1 MDRGDRT
8 RDDVTGGLPQGD
20 SVASDASAR
29 VGEILSAAEQEG
41 AAVRKAAER
50 EAAATERTAREEA
63 ERILADAREAARTAG
78 RERADR
84 VLALRGAIAA
94 RGPAL
99 VEGLE
104 GAGLTRRRLETLIEA
119 LDAAAERMLAEAD
132 APVGQVG
139 SEKAVESETDAPK
152 ETQTAPEETDSPA
165 EAEASSDEPEPV
177 PHDGDGSNGDRADGA
192 EPYDGPLPEGA
203 PMMRKPRTRQSDVRF
218 AAVLLAVQGQER
230 EEVEHHLRNQ
240 YGAADC
246 EPILD
251 EVFGT
256 PA

>member
-8 RDDVTGGLPQGD
+8 RDEVTGGLPQGE

-41 AAVRKAAER
+41 AAARAAAER
-50 EAAATERTAREEA
+50 EAAATERAAREEA
-63 ERILADAREAARTAG
+63 ERILADAHEAARAGG

-84 VLALRGAIAA
+84 VLALRSAIAK

-104 GAGLTRRRLETLIEA
+104 GASLARRRLEALIEA
-119 LDAAAERMLAEAD
+119 LDAAAARVLAEAD
-132 APVGQVG
+132 APVDEAPADEAPVDETASGD
-139 SEKAVESETDAPK
+139 SEDQAEGTE
-152 ETQTAPEETDSPA
+152 EEAPEEAVPEEPAGHADS
-165 EAEASSDEPEPV
+165 SN
-177 PHDGDGSNGDRADGA
+177 DGDGASP

-230 EEVEHHLRNQ
+230 DEVEDHLRNEF
-240 YGAADC
+240 GAADC

-251 EVFGT
+251 EVFGA